1 MFMKKMRP
9 LLAVCS
15 LLFGIA
21 ACQKD
26 TQVETGKKTGQEQP
40 AERRAETDLPDN
52 TDSPDDGQ
60 AGTLGDYI
68 EIAAGGC
75 KAARE
80 REDIRQKNVL
90 DTGTITYRA
99 DRVRLTK
106 QQGDWTDLS
115 GPQPALD
122 ENGRITDGRTYVV
135 VDVAVRQEGEFDF
148 WWNIFRL
155 SYFTEDEL
163 RIGPGEL
170 VSASILTPDSEKN
183 KDMYQYSLPEGET
196 IETSL
201 VFVAEDSEL
210 EEAGRHFLL
219 GFNPTGANIEQVEP
233 EDYSM
238 VFLESLEYANR
249 KQAFE
254 SSF

>member
-52 TDSPDDGQ
+52 TDSPDDGR
-60 AGTLGDYI
+60 AGTLEDYI

-75 KAARE
+75 KVGQE
-80 REDIRQKNVL
+80 REDIRQKNIFN
-90 DTGTITYRA
+90 TGTIIYRA

-148 WWNIFRL
+148 WWNTFWL
-155 SYFTEDEL
+155 SSFTENDL
-163 RIGPGEL
+163 RIKPGEL
-170 VSASILTPDSEKN
+170 VSASILSLDSGEITRR
-183 KDMYQYSLPEGET
+183 YRYSLPEGET

-201 VFVAEDSEL
+201 VFTVEDSEL

-219 GFNPTGANIEQVEP
+219 DFNPTGANIEHVEP

-238 VFLESLEYANR
+238 VFLESLEYENR
-249 KQAFE
+249 KQAFKNR
-254 SSF
+254 